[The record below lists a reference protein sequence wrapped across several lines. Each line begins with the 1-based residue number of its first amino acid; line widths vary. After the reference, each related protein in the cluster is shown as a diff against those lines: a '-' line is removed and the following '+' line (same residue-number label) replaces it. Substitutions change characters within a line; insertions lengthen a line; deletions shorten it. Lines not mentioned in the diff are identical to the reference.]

1 MHDNRHRI
9 KPNWLHRLGV
19 KGKQGELC
27 VDFPKHTREF
37 KIPQRRRRQRRLFK
51 SEFASFKSLSR
62 LFQERTLSNAIELSG
77 YELRRTIS
85 MFRKE
90 RKFRGYL
97 FTSSIKRETIG
108 FCTSKSC
115 SDGKKKKNAKRNV
128 LHVSRV
134 AVLPIQAT
142 NFYAVPISV
151 AFEALQRRV
160 WTKRREVKM
169 FLPSVRTAVFSRS

>member
-1 MHDNRHRI
+1 MHDNRHRM

-27 VDFPKHTREF
+27 VDFPKHTKEF

-115 SDGKKKKNAKRNV
+115 SDGKKKKMQKEISYTSV
-128 LHVSRV
+128 ELLFCPFKLLIFMLFI
-134 AVLPIQAT
+134 LP
-142 NFYAVPISV
+142 
-151 AFEALQRRV
+151 
-160 WTKRREVKM
+160 
-169 FLPSVRTAVFSRS
+169 LPSRLYSDACGQKDER